1 MSRHENEGRFEGYF
15 FLNFNH
21 QRGQIIPTAAVKTCK
36 AMRTRVLYQKKKKK
50 TAHWHVHSHK
60 THNINIII
68 SRGRYRSG
76 PHTRGPIFGS
86 PFPDNK
92 KWHYFLINGRVKY
105 AKTSDACSNCVS
117 FFFVSVSPLSSSS
130 HLTYRITYVVYICMQ
145 CSGYVPRTVCVFKIF
160 ESRRSNICGANAS
173 RLPLSRSLRSYD
185 DIRRCLFDE
194 MMLCKMQFLVCFGE
208 MFFFYSLLAKFFGK
222 LE

>member
-1 MSRHENEGRFEGYF
+1 MQSYAYSSS
-15 FLNFNH
+15 
-21 QRGQIIPTAAVKTCK
+21 ISK
-36 AMRTRVLYQKKKKK
+36 KKKKK

-130 HLTYRITYVVYICMQ
+130 HLTYRITYVGIHTYACNVRVTFHAR
-145 CSGYVPRTVCVFKIF
+145 YVFLKFSRAGEVIF
-160 ESRRSNICGANAS
+160 AELTRHACHYR
-173 RLPLSRSLRSYD
+173 D
-185 DIRRCLFDE
+185 H
-194 MMLCKMQFLVCFGE
+194 
-208 MFFFYSLLAKFFGK
+208 
-222 LE
+222 